1 MTAPLT
7 HPLKSFSVTLSSTD
21 ALTFELS
28 EKVHDRVCWY
38 ELKTRVLSGK
48 DSVDLTDHDYRHE
61 FEFDTEREA
70 VATMKSIVSQ
80 IIADE
85 YPEEF
90 EN

>member
-1 MTAPLT
+1 MSPLT
-7 HPLKSFSVTLSSTD
+7 HPLKSFSITLSGTET
-21 ALTFELS
+21 LEFELN

-38 ELKTRVLSGK
+38 ELKTRVLSGE

-61 FEFDTEREA
+61 FEFDTAREA
-70 VATMKSIVSQ
+70 EVTMASIVSQ
-80 IIADE
+80 VVRDE